1 MKKILLL
8 PVVFLFVSQLCIG
21 QTPQAFK
28 YQAVIRDE
36 AGMVIANQLVSLR
49 ISILKGETNGETVY
63 METHGVTTNALGL
76 VNLEIGRG
84 LVIQGVFSQIS
95 WGEDEY
101 FIQLEIDMEGGANYQ
116 LLGVSQLLSVPYALY
131 AERSGFI
138 TDTTYLPWK
147 ESAEGI
153 YYDGGNVGINNST
166 PDSTALLDLTS
177 TTQGFLPPR
186 LTQAQ
191 IEAMAG
197 PANGLVV
204 YCTTDDKVYV
214 YVASAYAW
222 KEILYGSGTITPPNE
237 CGSAFTVEH
246 AAGNVA
252 PVSKTVT
259 YGIVTNVPGEPAKCW
274 ITSNLG
280 ADHQATAKN
289 DATEASAGWYWQFNR
304 KQGYKH
310 DGTTRTPN
318 TTWITSINED
328 YDWLE
333 ANDPCVLELGGGWRL
348 PTPSEWNNIDAVGG
362 WTDWNGPWNS
372 VLKMHAAGR
381 LIGSAGTLELR
392 GNNGIYWSSLQS
404 NNSLGWYFGFY
415 SQSSGISGY
424 DKAYGHTIR
433 CISGT
438 IAPPNYC
445 GSAITVEHGAG
456 NVAPVTKTVTYGIVT
471 NIPGEP
477 LKCWITSN
485 LGADH
490 QATSMD
496 DATEASA
503 GWYWQFNRMQG
514 YKHDGE
520 IRTPNNAWITSISE
534 NFDWQAENDP
544 CALEL
549 GGDWRLPTNSEWN
562 NVDESEDWS
571 DRSDPWNSALK
582 LHCAGSIDLSGFL
595 IYRGSHGGF
604 YSSNQNNNTDAWH
617 IVFGPGYCGNVY
629 TEKARAFSIR
639 CLRDL

>member
-1 MKKILLL
+1 MRKIILL
-8 PVVFLFVSQLCIG
+8 PVIFFFAFLVCNG

-28 YQAVIRDE
+28 YQAAIRDE
-36 AGMVIANQLVSLR
+36 AGMVIANQLVSLK
-49 ISILKGETNGETVY
+49 ISILKGETNGEIVY
-63 METHGVTTNALGL
+63 SETHDVTTNALGL

-84 LVIQGVFSQIS
+84 LVVQGVFSQIS

-131 AERSGFI
+131 AEHSGFI

-147 ESAEGI
+147 ESADGI
-153 YYDGGNVGINNST
+153 YYDEGNVGINNST

-191 IEAMAG
+191 IEAMEG
-197 PANGLVV
+197 PANGLLV

-222 KEILYGSGTITPPNE
+222 KEILYGTGTIIPPNE
-237 CGSAFTVEH
+237 CGPVITVEH

-259 YGIVTNVPGEPAKCW
+259 YGVVTNVPGEPSKCW

-304 KQGYKH
+304 KQGYKY
-310 DGTTRTPN
+310 DGNTRTPN
-318 TTWITSINED
+318 TAWITPIDED
-328 YDWLE
+328 YDWQV
-333 ANDPCVLELGGGWRL
+333 ANDPCVLELGGSWRL
-348 PTPSEWNNIDAVGG
+348 PTPSEYNNIDAVGG

-392 GNNGIYWSSLQS
+392 GNNGIYWTNLQS
-404 NNSLGWYFGFY
+404 NSSLGWYFGFY
-415 SQSSGISGY
+415 SQSCGTSGY
-424 DKAYGHTIR
+424 NKAYGHTVR

-438 IAPPNYC
+438 VAPPNDC
-445 GSAITVEHGAG
+445 GSVITVEHAAG
-456 NVAPVTKTVTYGIVT
+456 NVAPVTKTVTYGIVA

-490 QATSMD
+490 QATAME

-514 YKHDGE
+514 YKHDGTTL
-520 IRTPNNAWITSISE
+520 TPDNVWLTFINE
-534 NFDWQAENDP
+534 NLDWQASNDP
-544 CALEL
+544 CTLEI
-549 GGDWRLPTNSEWN
+549 GIGWRVPSYTEWY
-562 NVDESEDWS
+562 NVDAVGNWT

-582 LHCAGSIDLSGFL
+582 IHSAGSIEYTGTL
-595 IYRGSHGGF
+595 IYRGSHGTC
-604 YSSNQNNNTDAWH
+604 YSSSQNGNTNASH
-617 IVFGPGYCGNVY
+617 MVFGPGYCGMGSN
-629 TEKARAFSIR
+629 EKASGHSIR